1 MSITSN
7 LFLTGLL
14 PLTIIITLFF
24 RKNVTRQNVFLIIIN
39 TVFLLFSGIG
49 GVVLLAVTCIV
60 DYLFVRFI
68 QKDNT
73 SKKAMALFVVSLILN
88 IAPLLFYKYT
98 GFFLSSVNSAF
109 GMEISIPQLIAPV
122 GISFYTFQ
130 AISLLSD
137 VKTGKIKYR
146 PKFFEIYFYLTFFT
160 TITSGPIVRFDDIR
174 EKYNDRAIVA
184 SDVNAGLTRFAIG
197 LSKKVLLANNLATF
211 ADKIFSLSESRSDL
225 SILGFWMGSIA
236 FTLQLYMDFSGYS
249 DMVIGIAKVLGF
261 HIPEN
266 FDYPYTAKSI
276 QEFWRKWHI
285 SLSRWFRD
293 YIYIPLGGN
302 RVSKARHIFNLLI
315 VWLLTGFW
323 HGANWTFIL
332 WGLLYFVLLVFEKY
346 CTKVSDF
353 FSKHFIGHIYALFF
367 VNLLWVFFRAT
378 SIQNAVYYIGGMFGV
393 NSITNPI
400 EISFLHTVPFL
411 LICFIGCFP
420 IKRILDKYHGKV
432 AFEIIKAIVLC
443 ALLALSIVSISS
455 SSFTPFIYG
464 QF

>member
-1 MSITSN
+1 M
-7 LFLTGLL
+7 
-14 PLTIIITLFF
+14 
-24 RKNVTRQNVFLIIIN
+24 
-39 TVFLLFSGIG
+39 
-49 GVVLLAVTCIV
+49 
-60 DYLFVRFI
+60 
-68 QKDNT
+68 
-73 SKKAMALFVVSLILN
+73 
-88 IAPLLFYKYT
+88 
-98 GFFLSSVNSAF
+98 
-109 GMEISIPQLIAPV
+109 
-122 GISFYTFQ
+122 
-130 AISLLSD
+130 
-137 VKTGKIKYR
+137 KTGKIKYR

-302 RVSKARHIFNLLI
+302 RVSKARHICI
-315 VWLLTGFW
+315 
-323 HGANWTFIL
+323 
-332 WGLLYFVLLVFEKY
+332 
-346 CTKVSDF
+346 
-353 FSKHFIGHIYALFF
+353 
-367 VNLLWVFFRAT
+367 
-378 SIQNAVYYIGGMFGV
+378 
-393 NSITNPI
+393 
-400 EISFLHTVPFL
+400 
-411 LICFIGCFP
+411 
-420 IKRILDKYHGKV
+420 
-432 AFEIIKAIVLC
+432 
-443 ALLALSIVSISS
+443 
-455 SSFTPFIYG
+455 
-464 QF
+464 

>member
-14 PLTIIITLFF
+14 PLTIILALLF
-24 RKNVTRQNVFLIIIN
+24 RKSITRQNIFLIIIN

-49 GVVLLAVTCIV
+49 GVVLLAVTCII
-60 DYLFVRFI
+60 DYLFVRLI
-68 QKDNT
+68 QRDTT
-73 SKKAMALFVVSLILN
+73 SKKAMALFVVALILN

-109 GMEISIPQLIAPV
+109 GLEIAIPQLVAPV

-137 VKTGKIKYR
+137 VKTGKIKYQ
-146 PKFFEIYFYLTFFT
+146 PKLFEVYFYLTFFT
-160 TITSGPIVRFDDIR
+160 TITSGPIVRFDVIR
-174 EKYNDRAIVA
+174 EKYNDRTIVA
-184 SDVNAGLTRFAIG
+184 SDVNAGLTRFVIG
-197 LSKKVLLANNLATF
+197 LSKKILLANNLATF
-211 ADKIFSLSESRSDL
+211 ADKVFSLSESHSDL
-225 SILGFWMGSIA
+225 SLLGFWMGSIA

-266 FDYPYTAKSI
+266 FDYPYAAKTI

-302 RVSKARHIFNLLI
+302 RVSKARHIFNLLV

-346 CTKVSDF
+346 CKKASDF
-353 FSKHFIGHIYALFF
+353 FSKHFVGHIYALFF

>member
-14 PLTIIITLFF
+14 PLTIILTLLF
-24 RKNVTRQNVFLIIIN
+24 RNNIKRQNIFLIIIN

-49 GVVLLAVTCIV
+49 GVVLLALTCVV
-60 DYLFVRFI
+60 DYLFVRLI
-68 QKDNT
+68 QKDHT
-73 SKKAMALFVVSLILN
+73 SKKATALFVIALILN

-109 GMEISIPQLIAPV
+109 GLETAIPQLTVPV

-137 VKTGKIKYR
+137 VKTGKIKYQ
-146 PKFFEIYFYLTFFT
+146 PKFFEVYFYLTFFT
-160 TITSGPIVRFDDIR
+160 TITSGPIVRFNDIR
-174 EKYNDRAIVA
+174 EKYHDRAIVA
-184 SDVNAGLTRFAIG
+184 SDVNVGLTRFVIG
-197 LSKKVLLANNLATF
+197 LSKKTLLANNLATF
-211 ADKIFSLSESRSDL
+211 ADKTFTLGESHGAL
-225 SILGFWMGSIA
+225 SIVGFWMGSIA

-266 FDYPYTAKSI
+266 FDYPYTAKTI

-293 YIYIPLGGN
+293 YVYIPLGGN
-302 RVSKARHIFNLLI
+302 RVSKARHIFNLLV

-323 HGANWTFIL
+323 HGANWTFIF

-346 CTKVSDF
+346 CKKASDF
-353 FSKHFIGHIYALFF
+353 FSRHFIGHIYTLFF
-367 VNLLWVFFRAT
+367 VNLLWVFFRAS
-378 SIQNAVYYIGGMFGV
+378 SIQNAFYYIGGMFGV
-393 NSITNPI
+393 NSIANPV
-400 EISFLHTVPFL
+400 ELSLLHTLPFL
-411 LICFIGCFP
+411 VLCFIGCFP
-420 IKRILDKYHGKV
+420 IKKCVEKYQGKT
-432 AFEIIKAIVLC
+432 AFEITKAIVLC
-443 ALLALSIVSISS
+443 ALLVLCIVSISGS
-455 SSFTPFIYG
+455 AFTPFIYG
-464 QF
+464 KF